1 MISRGIGH
9 LAVEAL
15 VTDTQGSL
23 GNARKIPKKSVSCLP
38 QMPADFI
45 ARSRAYKIVNPKK
58 GLAVSC
64 RLVLEKRPMSTSE
77 KQQTQQIEATFKTA
91 YNPAFSAYENLAEKA
106 DVKDE
111 GPQNFYGFTQE
122 DLRAFLKG
130 LGKETF
136 RAQQIFKWVY
146 ERRIVSFDDMS
157 NLSVAFREELKS
169 LLTFDLPPVLSH
181 LVSVDGT
188 QKFLFDMG
196 KGNSVEAVVIP
207 SEDRL
212 TLCISSE
219 IGCNMACKFCFTGKQ
234 KLKRR
239 LTSAEIVGQYMQVR
253 DRLQEGQR
261 ISNIVFMG
269 MGEPLDNPEAVF
281 KTVEILH
288 DPWGVNLSRRKIT
301 ISTSGL
307 IPEMWRIA
315 KANVRLAVSL
325 NGYNDEVRTK
335 VMPINKK
342 YPLKD
347 LLAECRKY
355 AMETGDKVTF
365 EYVLLKGVTDQVEHA
380 KELHKLTRGIPCKI
394 NIIPF
399 NEHPGSGF
407 ERPDDATIEKF
418 HTALIN
424 TGSHV
429 LLRRTMGRDI
439 FAACGQLTSEYE
451 NKPQTMDI
459 SNSKIGSVYER
470 GFQNV

>member
-1 MISRGIGH
+1 
-9 LAVEAL
+9 
-15 VTDTQGSL
+15 
-23 GNARKIPKKSVSCLP
+23 
-38 QMPADFI
+38 
-45 ARSRAYKIVNPKK
+45 
-58 GLAVSC
+58 
-64 RLVLEKRPMSTSE
+64 
-77 KQQTQQIEATFKTA
+77 
-91 YNPAFSAYENLAEKA
+91 
-106 DVKDE
+106 
-111 GPQNFYGFTQE
+111 
-122 DLRAFLKG
+122 
-130 LGKETF
+130 
-136 RAQQIFKWVY
+136 
-146 ERRIVSFDDMS
+146 
-157 NLSVAFREELKS
+157 
-169 LLTFDLPPVLSH
+169 
-181 LVSVDGT
+181 
-188 QKFLFDMG
+188 
-196 KGNSVEAVVIP
+196 
-207 SEDRL
+207 
-212 TLCISSE
+212 
-219 IGCNMACKFCFTGKQ
+219 
-234 KLKRR
+234 
-239 LTSAEIVGQYMQVR
+239 VR